1 MKAINKN
8 TIREISKSR
17 NRFLSIFLIC
27 AIGVGFFSGV
37 RATCDIMKVTADDY
51 YDEHNLFD
59 LRVLST
65 FGLTDADAA
74 AIAEID
80 DIDGVYTS
88 KYTDLALHDK
98 EREYLTRVYSKTPDE
113 INKVDIIEGNLP
125 SSDDECIVSYNI
137 LGDGIHVGDTITL
150 EDLAGAEEFPLDRKE
165 YTISGIYNTP
175 MYISKTQR
183 GSTNIGDGAIDAFM
197 IVPAEHFTQEVY
209 TEIYIRSDKLHGM
222 QSYSD
227 EYTALRDEI
236 SDKLEQLGKE
246 RSVIRYNEVI
256 GDAQAEIDKGEKE
269 LEEAKADGRKELDD
283 AKKELDDAKKE
294 LDDAKRQ
301 IEDGEK
307 ELTDAGNEITDG
319 EAQLA
324 DAEKELADAWQEIE
338 DGKRELEANK
348 PRLDDAK
355 KQLDDA
361 KKELDDAKKELADGK
376 KELDDAKKEID
387 DGEQQLADGKK
398 ALDDAKAQLEEAK
411 KELDD
416 GKKQYEDGRKQL
428 DDAQSQVNSGYGEL
442 WSGRAELEAAQDE
455 IDRNRE
461 ELIEGKAQ
469 LEAAKQ
475 QVEILG
481 RLLETSRS
489 AFDEANAEFEKAKEE
504 FERLVQDSEADER
517 LIELARKAMQSA
529 SDTAARIES
538 EIAGY
543 EEQLAEAEKQI
554 AENEQ
559 KIIDGEAQLEDAQDQ
574 VDDGWREI
582 ENGIKELESAQKE
595 IDKNKEEL
603 DKAKAQLDE
612 GETKLSEGY
621 KEYSDGMDEYLK
633 NAQILAD
640 GKSDYIEGMKKYN
653 DGLAEYSDGFAEY
666 SEGYAKYSDGLAE
679 YSDGVRKLADGETQ
693 YYEGKATIAEKKLEL
708 ADGKKQYEDGLAE
721 LEDAKKKYEDG
732 LIKYEDGLTEY
743 EDGVYKFNRE
753 IADAERKLAEARE
766 KISDVGNAEW
776 YVFKRD
782 DNVGYAEYESNS
794 ERINK
799 IAAIFPVFFL
809 LVAGLVCLTTM
820 SRMVEEQR
828 TQVGTLKALGYSNAA
843 IMRHYMT
850 YAVSGA
856 AAGGIIGAVGGC
868 FLFPSV
874 IVYAYSMMYNIT
886 DIHYLFTPE
895 NMIVSIGSMVLA
907 IAATVFFS
915 CNKALQESPASLMR
929 PKAPKAGKRVLI
941 ERIPLIW
948 NHMNFFAKV
957 SGRNLFRYKRRMF
970 MTIVGIAGC
979 TALSLTGFGLK
990 DSISDIVDLQ
1000 YEDIYK
1006 YSGYMAYDE
1015 DIKPSEL
1022 NSIYDT
1028 LLDYDEN
1035 TVYTRALI
1043 KQYGT
1048 EFSGNNVQVYV
1059 TAVEDTEIFESF
1071 VDLHERVS
1079 REKLT
1084 LTDGAVIT
1092 EKAAKLLNAQKGDEI
1107 TLQISDGITRKVRIS
1122 GITEQYTSH
1131 YLYLSENMYK
1141 EIFGGE
1147 PYYNMIYFDN
1157 GISRDTEVQNGFTE
1171 HVLKNENVLAV
1182 IMNASSL
1189 SSIHDTLSIMDLVT
1203 VVLIVSA
1210 AALAFVVLYNLTN
1223 VNITERIRE
1232 IATLKVLGFYDTE
1245 VSSYVFREN
1254 IILSI
1259 MGGVVGM
1266 FLGHALCMFVIRTAE
1281 IDEVMFGRSIHA
1293 PSYIWALLVTVA
1305 FSLIVNLIMTRVLK
1319 KISMVES
1326 LKSVE

>member
-1 MKAINKN
+1 MRAVNKN

-51 YDEHNLFD
+51 YDEHYLFD

-65 FGLTDADAA
+65 FGLTDDDAA
-74 AIAEID
+74 AIRE
-80 DIDGVYTS
+80 IDGVDGAYTS
-88 KYTDLALHDK
+88 KYTDLAVHCGDS
-98 EREYLTRVYSKTPDE
+98 EYLTRVYSKTPDDINAVE
-113 INKVDIIEGNLP
+113 IFEGGAP
-125 SSDDECIVSYNI
+125 SSENECIVSYNI
-137 LGDGIHVGDTITL
+137 LHKGINIGDTVTL
-150 EDLAGAEEFPLDRKE
+150 EDLTGAEEFPLKYKE
-165 YTISGIYNTP
+165 YKVVGLYRTP
-175 MYISKTQR
+175 MFVSKTQR

-197 IVPAEHFTQEVY
+197 IVPAEHFTQDVY
-209 TEIYIRSDKLHGM
+209 TEIYIKSERLRGM
-222 QSYSD
+222 RSYSD
-227 EYTALRDEI
+227 EYAALRDEI

-269 LEEAKADGRKELDD
+269 LAEAKADGQKELADAKEKLDD
-283 AKKELDDAKKE
+283 AR
-294 LDDAKRQ
+294 RQ

-307 ELTDAGNEITDG
+307 ELAEAGDEIADG
-319 EAQLA
+319 EVQLA
-324 DAEKELADAWQEIE
+324 DADKELSEAWKEIE
-338 DGKRELEANK
+338 DGKRELEENK
-348 PRLDDAK
+348 PLLEDAK

-361 KKELDDAKKELADGK
+361 KKE
-376 KELDDAKKEID
+376 ID
-387 DGEQQLADGKK
+387 DGERQLADGKK
-398 ALDDAKAQLEEAK
+398 ALDDAKEQIDEAK
-411 KELDD
+411 KELDEGRKQYDD
-416 GKKQYEDGRKQL
+416 GKKEL
-428 DDAQSQVNSGYGEL
+428 DDAQAELDAARGKLYSGSAQLSSAQSEIDKN
-442 WSGRAELEAAQDE
+442 RAELNA
-455 IDRNRE
+455 
-461 ELIEGKAQ
+461 GKEQ

-475 QVEILG
+475 EVEDGEQRLADGKRALEEARALLQKYEGDVGIL
-481 RLLETSRS
+481 
-489 AFDEANAEFEKAKEE
+489 EE
-504 FERLVQDSEADER
+504 QYGPDSEIVVRAK
-517 LIELARKAMQSA
+517 AAMQ
-529 SDTAARIES
+529 AARD
-538 EIAGY
+538 GVT
-543 EEQLAEAEKQI
+543 QAEAEVANGEAQLEEARRQI

-559 KIIDGEAQLEDAQDQ
+559 LIADGEAQLEDAQRQLDAGRSEFSAGSSQ
-574 VDDGWREI
+574 I
-582 ENGIKELESAQKE
+582 ESAQRRIDEGRKELEE
-595 IDKNKEEL
+595 
-603 DKAKAQLDE
+603 AKSQLDD
-612 GETKLSEGY
+612 GER
-621 KEYSDGMDEYLK
+621 
-633 NAQILAD
+633 QIT
-640 GKSDYIEGMKKYN
+640 
-653 DGLAEYSDGFAEY
+653 DGLAEYAAGLEEYIKSAELLADGKAEY
-666 SEGYAKYSDGLAE
+666 VKGMEEYTNGLSEYA
-679 YSDGVRKLADGETQ
+679 DGVQKLADGEVR
-693 YYEGKATIAEKKLEL
+693 YYEGAATIAEKRLEL
-708 ADGKKQYEDGLAE
+708 SDGITRYEQGLTE
-721 LEDAKKKYEDG
+721 LEEARKKYEDG
-732 LIKYEDGLTEY
+732 LIEY
-743 EDGVYKFNRE
+743 EDGVYQFNKE
-753 IADAERKLAEARE
+753 IADAERKLAEAKE

-828 TQVGTLKALGYSNAA
+828 TQVGTLKALGYSNGA

-856 AAGGIIGAVGGC
+856 AIGGAVGAVGGC
-868 FLFPSV
+868 FLFPTV

-915 CNKALQESPASLMR
+915 CSRALRETPASLMR

-941 ERIPLIW
+941 ERIPFIW
-948 NHMNFFAKV
+948 NRMNFFAKV
-957 SGRNLFRYKRRMF
+957 SGRNLFRYKSRMF
-970 MTIVGIAGC
+970 MTVVGIAGC

-1000 YEDIYK
+1000 FDNIYK
-1006 YSGYMAYDE
+1006 YSGYMAYDDE
-1015 DIKPSEL
+1015 IKPSEL
-1022 NSIYDT
+1022 KSIYDT

-1035 TVYTRALI
+1035 TAYTRALI

-1059 TAVEDTEIFESF
+1059 TAVENSELFERF
-1071 VDLHERVS
+1071 IDMHERVS
-1079 REKLT
+1079 REKLS
-1084 LTDGAVIT
+1084 LKDGAVIT
-1092 EKAAKLLNAQKGDEI
+1092 EKAAKLLNAERGDEI
-1107 TLQISDGITRKVRIS
+1107 TLQISDGVNKKVKIA

-1131 YLYLSENMYK
+1131 YLYLSGELYK
-1141 EIFGGE
+1141 DIFGGE

-1157 GISRDTEVQNGFTE
+1157 GISREESEQNKFTE
-1171 HVLKNENVLAV
+1171 HMLKNDNVLAV

-1189 SSIHDTLSIMDLVT
+1189 SSIHETLQIMDLVT
-1203 VVLIVSA
+1203 IVLIVSA

-1232 IATLKVLGFYDTE
+1232 IATLKVLGFYDAE
-1245 VSSYVFREN
+1245 VSNYVFREN
-1254 IILSI
+1254 VVLSI
-1259 MGGVVGM
+1259 MGGVVGL
-1266 FLGHALCMFVIRTAE
+1266 FLGHALCLFVITTAE
-1281 IDEVMFGRSIHA
+1281 IDEVMFGRNIHF
-1293 PSYIWALLVTVA
+1293 PSYVWSLLVTVA

>member
-37 RATCDIMKVTADDY
+37 RATCDIMKVSADDY
-51 YDEHNLFD
+51 YDGHNLFD

-65 FGLTDADAA
+65 FGLTDDDAE

-80 DIDGVYTS
+80 GVDGVYAS
-88 KYTDLALHDK
+88 KYTDLAMHDN
-98 EREYLTRVYSKTPDE
+98 EREYLTRVYSKTSDE
-113 INKVDIIEGNLP
+113 INMVDIFDGNP
-125 SSDDECIVSYNI
+125 PTADDECIVSYNI
-137 LGDGIHVGDTITL
+137 LGGGINVGDTVTL
-150 EDLAGAEEFPLDRKE
+150 EDLTGADEFPLKRIE
-165 YTISGIYNTP
+165 YKIVGIYNTP

-197 IVPAEHFTQEVY
+197 IVPAEHFTQDVY
-209 TEIYIRSDKLHGM
+209 TEIYIKSDKLKNM

-227 EYTALRDEI
+227 EYMTLRDEI
-236 SDKLEQLGKE
+236 SDNLERLGKE

-256 GDAQAEIDKGEKE
+256 DDAQAEIDKGEKE
-269 LEEAKADGRKELDD
+269 LAEAREEGQRK
-283 AKKELDDAKKE
+283 
-294 LDDAKRQ
+294 
-301 IEDGEK
+301 
-307 ELTDAGNEITDG
+307 
-319 EAQLA
+319 
-324 DAEKELADAWQEIE
+324 
-338 DGKRELEANK
+338 
-348 PRLDDAK
+348 LDDAK

-361 KKELDDAKKELADGK
+361 EKQIDDGEKELDDAGEEIADGEVQLADAEKELDGAWQKIEDGK
-376 KELDDAKKEID
+376 RELEENKPLLDDAKKQLED
-387 DGEQQLADGKK
+387 AKKELEDGERQLADGKK
-398 ALDDAKAQLEEAK
+398 ALVEAKQQIDEAK
-411 KELDD
+411 KEL
-416 GKKQYEDGRKQL
+416 EEGRKQYDVGKKEL
-428 DDAQSQVNSGYGEL
+428 DDAQAEVDAALRDLYSGSSQLNSAQSEIDKN
-442 WSGRAELEAAQDE
+442 RAELDA
-455 IDRNRE
+455 
-461 ELIEGKAQ
+461 GKEQ
-469 LEAAKQ
+469 LEAAKKE
-475 QVEILG
+475 VEDGEKQLADGKRALEEAKDIL
-481 RLLETSRS
+481 RRAEEEVQRLEQDPETNAQLLE
-489 AFDEANAEFEKAKEE
+489 F
-504 FERLVQDSEADER
+504 
-517 LIELARKAMQSA
+517 ARAAMQAA
-529 SDTAARIES
+529 SDGVA
-538 EIAGY
+538 
-543 EEQLAEAEKQI
+543 QAEAEIASSEAQIAEAKKQI
-554 AENEQ
+554 ADNEQ
-559 KIIDGEAQLEDAQDQ
+559 KIADGEAQLEDAQKQ
-574 VDDGWREI
+574 VDAGWAELNAGSSQIDSAQRQI
-582 ENGIKELESAQKE
+582 DNGKKELEE
-595 IDKNKEEL
+595 
-603 DKAKAQLDE
+603 AKAHLDD
-612 GETKLSEGY
+612 GERRITDGLA
-621 KEYSDGMDEYLK
+621 EYAAGLEEYLK
-633 NAQILAD
+633 NAELLAD
-640 GKSDYIEGMKKYN
+640 GKSEYVKGMEEYTN
-653 DGLAEYSDGFAEY
+653 GLAEYA
-666 SEGYAKYSDGLAE
+666 
-679 YSDGVRKLADGETQ
+679 DGVQRLADGEVQ
-693 YYEGKATIAEKKLEL
+693 YYEGMATVAEKKLEL
-708 ADGKKQYEDGLAE
+708 TDGKQQYEDGLAE
-721 LEDAKKKYEDG
+721 LDEAKR
-732 LIKYEDGLTEY
+732 KYEDGLTEY
-743 EDGVYKFNRE
+743 EDGLYKFNRE
-753 IADAERKLAEARE
+753 IADAERKLTEARE

-776 YVFKRD
+776 YIFKRD

-828 TQVGTLKALGYSNAA
+828 TQVGTLKALGYSNSA

-856 AAGGIIGAVGGC
+856 AVGGVVGAVGGC

-915 CNKALQESPASLMR
+915 CNKALQETPASLMR

-941 ERIPLIW
+941 ERIPLLW

-970 MTIVGIAGC
+970 MTVVGIAGC

-990 DSISDIVDLQ
+990 DSISDIVNLQ
-1000 YEDIYK
+1000 YDEIYK

-1035 TVYTRALI
+1035 TAYTRALI

-1059 TAVEDTEIFESF
+1059 TAVEDAELFERF
-1071 VDLHERVS
+1071 IDLHERVS

-1084 LTDGAVIT
+1084 LTDGAIIT
-1092 EKAAKLLNAQKGDEI
+1092 EKAAKLLNAEQGDEI
-1107 TLQISDGITRKVRIS
+1107 TLQISDGVNKKVRIA

-1131 YLYLSENMYK
+1131 YLYLSEDLYK

-1157 GISRDTEVQNGFTE
+1157 GISRDKDVQNGFTE
-1171 HVLKNENVLAV
+1171 HMLKNENVLAV

-1189 SSIHDTLSIMDLVT
+1189 SSVHETLQIMDLVT

-1232 IATLKVLGFYDTE
+1232 IATLKVLGFYDAE

-1254 IILSI
+1254 IILSV

-1266 FLGHALCMFVIRTAE
+1266 FLGHALCMFVIQTAE
-1281 IDEVMFGRSIHA
+1281 LDEVMFGRNIHF